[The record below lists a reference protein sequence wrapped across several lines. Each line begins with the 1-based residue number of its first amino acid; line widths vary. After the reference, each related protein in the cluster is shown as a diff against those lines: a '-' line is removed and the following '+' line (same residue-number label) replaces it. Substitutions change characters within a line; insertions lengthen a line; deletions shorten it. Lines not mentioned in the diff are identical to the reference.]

1 MIEMTQCWSI
11 HYIVDILKV
20 SNVLPHDTILF
31 DKWLD
36 RRHNVGRNIVDT
48 MKVSNVLLHDTIL
61 FDKWLDRRHNVGR
74 YIVDTVKVSNV
85 LPHDTIL
92 FDKWLDRRHNVGLYT
107 ILLTQ
112 WRSPMF
118 SHMTKYY
125 SISGL
130 IEMTQCWSIHD
141 MVDTMKVSNVLPPDT
156 ILFDKWL
163 GRNDTILVHKLPK
176 KG

>member
-1 MIEMTQCWSI
+1 MKQCWSI

-36 RRHNVGRNIVDT
+36 RRHNVGR
-48 MKVSNVLLHDTIL
+48 
-61 FDKWLDRRHNVGR
+61 
-74 YIVDTVKVSNV
+74 
-85 LPHDTIL
+85 
-92 FDKWLDRRHNVGLYT
+92 YT

-112 WRSPMF
+112 GRSPMLG
-118 SHMTKYY
+118 HMTKYY

-130 IEMTQCWSIHD
+130 IGMTQCWSIHD
-141 MVDTMKVSNVLPPDT
+141 MVDTMKLSNVLPPDT

-163 GRNDTILVHKLPK
+163 GLNDTVLVHNLPK